1 MTDDYQAEV
10 NRILFEAIE
19 RAASYTHRVTADE
32 ADAIQSEALTA
43 INAAF
48 EKYVIGEDLEFAD
61 EGDAHGAIKAIE
73 KQAVNEKL
81 AEQRSII
88 RKEKK
93 DV

>member
-32 ADAIQSEALTA
+32 ADAIQSEAFTA
-43 INAAF
+43 INAAV
-48 EKYVIGEDLEFAD
+48 EKYVIGEDEYHVDTVLGRKFESNREMTGRNHFR
-61 EGDAHGAIKAIE
+61 
-73 KQAVNEKL
+73 

-88 RKEKK
+88 RKEK
-93 DV
+93 